1 MLMLRIVT
9 LVVFCLMLPLPAAAS
24 PYCPGP
30 LAAISGGG
38 VNPVVLPLMKS
49 LYRELGCNLTVLP
62 LPGRR
67 GIVEFNAGRVSGE
80 LFRLPII
87 ESSYTVDFVRS
98 AVPILE
104 VQEAIWIDPSRELTG
119 DSLIGYVLG
128 KKWQEDFAEQEGD
141 RYQFVEYTVSAE
153 VLTDFTRARL
163 DGFLAS
169 QQTIDVLLKDGSLPV
184 KPVMGRLI
192 KSTQLYH
199 YLNADFEPFMVHLSQ
214 LLDGQTP
221 VLNVSTSN

>member
-1 MLMLRIVT
+1 
-9 LVVFCLMLPLPAAAS
+9 
-24 PYCPGP
+24 
-30 LAAISGGG
+30 
-38 VNPVVLPLMKS
+38 MKS
-49 LYRELGCNLTVLP
+49 LYRELGCNLTVLS

-67 GIVEFNAGRVSGE
+67 AIVEFNAGRVSGE

-87 ESSYTVDFVRS
+87 ERSYTVHFLRS

-104 VQEAIWIDPSRELTG
+104 VQEAIWIDPSKELTG

-128 KKWQEDFAEQEGD
+128 RQWQEDLAEQEAD
-141 RYQFVEYTVSAE
+141 RYRFVEYTMSAE
-153 VLTDFTRARL
+153 LLTDFSRARL
-163 DGFLAS
+163 DGFLAT
-169 QQTIDVLLKDGSLPV
+169 QQSIDVLLKEGNLPV

-199 YLNADFEPFMVHLSQ
+199 YLNADFEPFMMHLSQ